1 VKRRRIQGEFK
12 AFRGKE
18 IGAPP
23 PPPPPPPATGAKVGR
38 GGDRFWAGDVRELYL
53 SGERPI
59 RVESVP
65 TGSGVGGLCDR
76 GGGSCPCGGNKGSV
90 LLVFATGL

>member
-1 VKRRRIQGEFK
+1 
-12 AFRGKE
+12 
-18 IGAPP
+18 
-23 PPPPPPPATGAKVGR
+23 VGR

-59 RVESVP
+59 RLESVP

-90 LLVFATGL
+90 LLVFATGLYDGPENIGGVAGRGDQIESAVVKSVKILVPIRET